1 MARPLSLPALLAQSE
16 QQLEDRE
23 LRELTEEVSLEEA
36 EEGGEG
42 ALPWTPSWLLRVGRW
57 WKVGRESVAAAEA
70 LEAATAVLS

>member
-1 MARPLSLPALLAQSE
+1 MARPLSLLALLAQSE

-23 LRELTEEVSLEEA
+23 LRELTDEVSLEEA

-42 ALPWTPSWLLRVGRW
+42 ALPWPPSWLLGAGRW
-57 WKVGRESVAAAEA
+57 WKVGRGSVAAEA